1 MQINFKIIFK
11 LFILYIIFI
20 LKINFFIIYKMFI
33 NIYYFK

>member
-11 LFILYIIFI
+11 LFILCIIFI